1 MHHYHHYHL
10 RRHYHR
16 RRHGRRR
23 RRVFYVAFQKAEDPK
38 IVPHAFQAVKAQA
51 LNIKLEITEKVKI
64 LYIFYRA
71 TLCVSAVFAVAQ
83 CPSVCPSVCHVRAFY
98 RNAKDISSNFFVG
111 PVAPPF

>member
-64 LYIFYRA
+64 LYIFLPRNA
-71 TLCVSAVFAVAQ
+71 MRKRGLCCGPVSVRL
-83 CPSVCPSVCHVRAFY
+83 SVCLSRSCILSKR
-98 RNAKDISSNFFVG
+98 
-111 PVAPPF
+111 